1 VSGRAASYGQDKKE
15 GAKKKGA
22 EAAQTKGK
30 SKSSEVPAN
39 QRCQATTQ
47 DGDQCKRKAEDGG
60 KLCWQHANMQ
70 KKGTAKAKK
79 S

>member
-1 VSGRAASYGQDKKE
+1 MKLTTFFMLLVLSLASASYGQDKKE

-39 QRCQATTQ
+39 Q
-47 DGDQCKRKAEDGG
+47 
-60 KLCWQHANMQ
+60 
-70 KKGTAKAKK
+70 
-79 S
+79 